1 MVHSWAVTE
10 SLHRRCIQPYTIARS
25 SAGTSSTTDTG
36 NSPSAPPRR
45 SRHLEDDLTGEA
57 LEDGAGGTV
66 TFALDGISYEIDL
79 SDDNAAEMRE
89 ALSRYTAAAR
99 KVTTSGRRQ
108 SSSGAAPKRATG
120 GGRTDLAA
128 IREWAKANGREVS
141 ERGRIAGAVVEAYDA
156 AH

>member
-1 MVHSWAVTE
+1 M
-10 SLHRRCIQPYTIARS
+10 ARKMQIM
-25 SAGTSSTTDTG
+25 
-36 NSPSAPPRR
+36 
-45 SRHLEDDLTGEA
+45 LEDDLTGEA
-57 LEDGAGGTV
+57 LEDGAGDTV
-66 TFALDGISYEIDL
+66 TFALDGTSYEIDL

-108 SSSGAAPKRATG
+108 AGSGGAPKRASG

-128 IREWAKANGREVS
+128 IREWAKANGHEVS